1 MSNSSEHKLYYYG
14 YLETL
19 KPCIFYLFNMVYLQ
33 LLNKRI
39 KKFFRVR
46 VNCYY
51 YYIKKKTDFKKR
63 GVTTH
68 HSIDILISGRCFF
81 FGQ

>member
-39 KKFFRVR
+39 KKIFRVR

-51 YYIKKKTDFKKR
+51 YYIKKKLILKKKGGGLR
-63 GVTTH
+63 HT
-68 HSIDILISGRCFF
+68 I
-81 FGQ
+81 Q